1 MRIKP
6 LNVTVFSCLP
16 SLRHDLHEV
25 VGQVTS
31 SQVKTQDGVGKGVT
45 LIDGDGVGHA
55 IADVE
60 DETGG
65 TTGSVEG
72 EDGLDAHV
80 AARKGKDNIL
90 LFGYAAA
97 KN

>member
-1 MRIKP
+1 MRTPNGLAHIKP
-6 LNVTVFSCLP
+6 LLSVVVFLCLP

-25 VGQVTS
+25 VGQVATG
-31 SQVKTQDGVGKGVT
+31 QVETHDGVRKGVALVDRDGVG
-45 LIDGDGVGHA
+45 DA

-65 TTGSVEG
+65 APGSVEG

-80 AARKGKDNIL
+80 GAMGKR
-90 LFGYAAA
+90 
-97 KN
+97 